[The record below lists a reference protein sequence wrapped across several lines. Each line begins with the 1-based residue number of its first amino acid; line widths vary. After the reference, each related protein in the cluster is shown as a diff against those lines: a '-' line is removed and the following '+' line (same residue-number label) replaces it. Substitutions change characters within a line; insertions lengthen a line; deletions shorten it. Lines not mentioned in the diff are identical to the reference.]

1 MSKVGCGYRNK
12 IPILQCAIRAYYA
25 TETVSRVT
33 CSVRALVFTA
43 TYVEQVESL
52 TDEYRNYHYGR
63 SGCPSVRGLVE
74 EVVESLWLGS
84 GMKDR

>member
-25 TETVSRVT
+25 TETVSPVT

-52 TDEYRNYHYGR
+52 MNTGIITMA
-63 SGCPSVRGLVE
+63 
-74 EVVESLWLGS
+74 EVAVHL
-84 GMKDR
+84 

>member
-52 TDEYRNYHYGR
+52 MNTGIITMA
-63 SGCPSVRGLVE
+63 
-74 EVVESLWLGS
+74 EVAVHL
-84 GMKDR
+84 

>member
-12 IPILQCAIRAYYA
+12 IPILQGAILAYYA
-25 TETVSRVT
+25 TETVSRVM

-52 TDEYRNYHYGR
+52 MNTGTMTMA
-63 SGCPSVRGLVE
+63 
-74 EVVESLWLGS
+74 EVAVHL
-84 GMKDR
+84 